1 MERFFNVNY
10 EFDKS
15 EIFRRID
22 DTIVSGKKGYV
33 CGVDGNVLSYVQQ
46 NEEYRRTVNQALF
59 NISDSSWVPIYLRWI
74 YGKKVA
80 AYPGPQLFI
89 DIIRQKKYRMYFL
102 GSKAEILQGLK
113 RYLCSLNEDVQ
124 EMVFKELP
132 FCDVEGFDYADIGEA
147 VNEDN
152 PDIVWVSLGAPKQE
166 MFMNKLEPYLHRGVL
181 IAVGA
186 AFKFYSGVPGQQRAP
201 KWVQHLHMEFI
212 YRLFQEPKKQS
223 SRVKNY
229 LFTLPRILRE
239 EIVKKKSNQI

>member
-1 MERFFNVNY
+1 
-10 EFDKS
+10 
-15 EIFRRID
+15 
-22 DTIVSGKKGYV
+22 
-33 CGVDGNVLSYVQQ
+33 
-46 NEEYRRTVNQALF
+46 
-59 NISDSSWVPIYLRWI
+59 
-74 YGKKVA
+74 
-80 AYPGPQLFI
+80 
-89 DIIRQKKYRMYFL
+89 
-102 GSKAEILQGLK
+102 
-113 RYLCSLNEDVQ
+113 
-124 EMVFKELP
+124 MVFKELP

-201 KWVQHLHMEFI
+201 KWVQHLHLEFI